1 MLRRKI
7 PKNATGMTRKK
18 TVQCVVIP
26 IYPTR
31 RLTWIFFK
39 RLMNQNTENESPDEL
54 NLWISTRGLKI
65 SRCVNPECWSSISW
79 QSPKFPVNLSKHPC
93 CHIILP
99 QPYLRIG
106 KCSKVEYVTVC
117 SKVVAW
123 KNPYVFVLDTSVDG
137 NIIPKNPA
145 ISANSGPATS
155 PFRSSATIPSE
166 RTTGRSLDVL

>member
-31 RLTWIFFK
+31 RLTWIFLSGWWTK
-39 RLMNQNTENESPDEL
+39 ILKMNHLMS
-54 NLWISTRGLKI
+54 WICEFRRGD
-65 SRCVNPECWSSISW
+65 SRSVNPECWSSISW
-79 QSPKFPVNLSKHPC
+79 QSPKFPVNLSKHPS

-106 KCSKVEYVTVC
+106 KCSKVEYVTVFLK
-117 SKVVAW
+117 SSSV
-123 KNPYVFVLDTSVDG
+123 KNPWFLFWTPQKLMATSSQKIQQFLQIPVLQHLLFVLQQQ
-137 NIIPKNPA
+137 
-145 ISANSGPATS
+145 
-155 PFRSSATIPSE
+155 FQ
-166 RTTGRSLDVL
+166 